1 MKNNKRLVYFHI
13 FCFVIGFLIPIIMS
27 SVKKEEV
34 IVISLNP
41 EKYEK
46 EFLRN
51 PSVTLLDSI
60 NANTL
65 SCLSHDLEYD
75 DLIYYWILK
84 DSSSYLL
91 DTNDPI
97 SFHHTILN
105 YFTDSTQYYTPNED
119 MLEFSKNVSEILQN
133 KR

>member
-51 PSVTLLDSI
+51 PSITLLDSI

-84 DSSSYLL
+84 DSSSYIS
-91 DTNDPI
+91 NKNESV
-97 SFHHTILN
+97 SFHYTILN
-105 YFTDSTQYYTPNED
+105 CFTDSTQYYTPNED

>member
-1 MKNNKRLVYFHI
+1 MRNNKRLVYFHI
-13 FCFVIGFLIPIIMS
+13 FCLVIGFLVPIIVS
-27 SVKKEEV
+27 SIKKEEV

-75 DLIYYWILK
+75 NLIYYWILK
-84 DSSSYLL
+84 DSSYYLL
-91 DTNDPI
+91 NTNKPI
-97 SFHHTILN
+97 LFHHTILN
-105 YFTDSTQYYTPNED
+105 YFTDSTQYYTPNEE
-119 MLEFSKNVSEILQN
+119 MLEFSKNVCEILQN

>member
-1 MKNNKRLVYFHI
+1 MRNSRVYI
-13 FCFVIGFLIPIIMS
+13 FYMLSFVIGFITP
-27 SVKKEEV
+27 
-34 IVISLNP
+34 IVIPLLKRDDTIVLSLNP

-51 PSVTLLDSI
+51 PSITLLDSI

-75 DLIYYWILK
+75 NLIYYWILK
-84 DSSSYLL
+84 DSSSYLP
-91 DTNDPI
+91 DTNEPI

>member
-1 MKNNKRLVYFHI
+1 M
-13 FCFVIGFLIPIIMS
+13 IPIIVS

-60 NANTL
+60 NSNTL

-84 DSSSYLL
+84 DSSFYRPSA
-91 DTNDPI
+91 NEPI

-105 YFTDSTQYYTPNED
+105 CFTDSTQYYTPNED
-119 MLEFSKNVSEILQN
+119 MLRFSKNVSDIL
-133 KR
+133 KIRDR

>member
-1 MKNNKRLVYFHI
+1 MRNNRVYI
-13 FCFVIGFLIPIIMS
+13 FYIICFVIGFLIPIIMS

-84 DSSSYLL
+84 DSSSYIS
-91 DTNDPI
+91 NKNESV
-97 SFHHTILN
+97 SFHYTILN
-105 YFTDSTQYYTPNED
+105 CFTDSTQYYTPNED

>member
-1 MKNNKRLVYFHI
+1 MKNNKRFVYFYF
-13 FCFVIGFLIPIIMS
+13 FCFVIGFMIPIIVS

-34 IVISLNP
+34 IAISLNP
-41 EKYEK
+41 EKYEN

-51 PSVTLLDSI
+51 PSVALLDSI

-75 DLIYYWILK
+75 NLIYYWILK
-84 DSSSYLL
+84 DSTFYLPN
-91 DTNDPI
+91 TNRPV

-105 YFTDSTQYYTPNED
+105 YFTDSTQYYTPNEG

>member
-1 MKNNKRLVYFHI
+1 M
-13 FCFVIGFLIPIIMS
+13 GFLIPIIVS

-65 SCLSHDLEYD
+65 
-75 DLIYYWILK
+75 
-84 DSSSYLL
+84 
-91 DTNDPI
+91 
-97 SFHHTILN
+97 
-105 YFTDSTQYYTPNED
+105 
-119 MLEFSKNVSEILQN
+119 
-133 KR
+133 

>member
-13 FCFVIGFLIPIIMS
+13 FCFVIGFLVPIIMS

-51 PSVTLLDSI
+51 PSITLLDSI

-75 DLIYYWILK
+75 ELIYYWILK
-84 DSSSYLL
+84 DSSSYIS
-91 DTNDPI
+91 NKNESV
-97 SFHHTILN
+97 SFHYTILN
-105 YFTDSTQYYTPNED
+105 CFTDSTQYYTPNED

>member
-13 FCFVIGFLIPIIMS
+13 FCFVIGFLVPIIMS

-51 PSVTLLDSI
+51 PSITLLDSI

-84 DSSSYLL
+84 DSSSYIS
-91 DTNDPI
+91 NKNESV
-97 SFHHTILN
+97 SFHYTILN
-105 YFTDSTQYYTPNED
+105 CFTDSTQYYTPNED

>member
-13 FCFVIGFLIPIIMS
+13 FCFVIGFLIPIIIS

-41 EKYEK
+41 EKYEN

-51 PSVTLLDSI
+51 PSVALLDSI

-84 DSSSYLL
+84 DSSSSLL
-91 DTNDPI
+91 DTNEPI

>member
-1 MKNNKRLVYFHI
+1 MKNNKRFVYFYF
-13 FCFVIGFLIPIIMS
+13 FCSVIGFMIPIIVS

-34 IVISLNP
+34 IAISLNP
-41 EKYEK
+41 EKYEN

-51 PSVTLLDSI
+51 PSVALLDSI

-75 DLIYYWILK
+75 NLIYYWILK
-84 DSSSYLL
+84 DSTSYLPN
-91 DTNDPI
+91 TNRPV

-105 YFTDSTQYYTPNED
+105 YFTDSTQYYTPNEG

>member
-51 PSVTLLDSI
+51 PSITLLDSI

-75 DLIYYWILK
+75 DQKKRILY
-84 DSSSYLL
+84 S
-91 DTNDPI
+91 
-97 SFHHTILN
+97 
-105 YFTDSTQYYTPNED
+105 
-119 MLEFSKNVSEILQN
+119 
-133 KR
+133 